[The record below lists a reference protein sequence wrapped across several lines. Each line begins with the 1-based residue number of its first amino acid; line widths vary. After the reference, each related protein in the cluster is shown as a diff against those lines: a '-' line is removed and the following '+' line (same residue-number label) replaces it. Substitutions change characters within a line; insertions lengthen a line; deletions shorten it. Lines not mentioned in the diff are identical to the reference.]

1 MGLQL
6 IFVVETDKKCKSDQI
21 YIKDTI
27 EQFYQYDS
35 AHTKFSFVYM
45 DGKGNYD
52 RKKIKDEIKA
62 CINPYRGQ
70 SFVIYC
76 FDCDDYDS
84 KPEDLAFLNMVN
96 RYCANLGYEF
106 VWFCKDI
113 ESVYLGR
120 KVPKSQKKAES
131 ASFRGKKQIGNVNAN
146 TLLATHLKSN
156 TSNLM
161 IILDKYLER
170 KN

>member
-27 EQFYQYDS
+27 DQFYQYDT

-45 DGKGNYD
+45 DGKGNFD
-52 RKKIKDEIKA
+52 RKKVRNEIEDWLG
-62 CINPYRGQ
+62 PYRGQ
-70 SFVIYC
+70 SVVIYC

-84 KPEDLAFLNMVN
+84 KQEDRTFFNTVK
-96 RYCANLGYEF
+96 RYCADHGYEF
-106 VWFCKDI
+106 VWFCKDV

-120 KVPKSQKKAES
+120 KVSKSQKKAES
-131 ASFRGKKQIGNVNAN
+131 AAFRGKHQIENVSAN
-146 TLLATHLKSN
+146 VLLETRLKSN

-161 IILDKYLER
+161 VIMDKYLER
-170 KN
+170 K

>member
-6 IFVVETDKKCKSDQI
+6 VFIVETDTKCKSDSI

-27 EQFYQYDS
+27 EQFYQYDP

-45 DGKGNYD
+45 DGKGNYS
-52 RKKIKDEIKA
+52 RSKVKGEIKDYV
-62 CINPYRGQ
+62 NPYRGE
-70 SFVIYC
+70 SVVIYC
-76 FDCDDYDS
+76 LDCDDYDS
-84 KPEDLAFLNMVN
+84 KPEDLVFFNTVKQ
-96 RYCANLGYEF
+96 YCANHGYEF

-120 KVPKSQKKAES
+120 KIPKSKKKAES
-131 ASFRGKKQIGNVNAN
+131 ALFKGKRQIRSVS
-146 TLLATHLKSN
+146 TSKLLATALCPN

-161 IILDKYLER
+161 RVLDRYLMR
-170 KN
+170 K